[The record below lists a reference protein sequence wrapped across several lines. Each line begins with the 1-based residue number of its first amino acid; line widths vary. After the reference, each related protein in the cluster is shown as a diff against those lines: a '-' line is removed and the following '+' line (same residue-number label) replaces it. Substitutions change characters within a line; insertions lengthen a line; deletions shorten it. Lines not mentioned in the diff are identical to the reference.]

1 MRLHNLKINKGS
13 KKRKRRLGRGSSSGH
28 GIRCGK
34 GTKGQ
39 KKRSGY
45 KKKPGFEGGQMS
57 ILRKAPKVGM
67 SRGTKQNR
75 MRHEKTV
82 YKTFNTSF
90 FNRFD
95 EETTVSEEFLLQ
107 EGFIKP
113 ADFGKIKVLS
123 DKKLEKKVDF
133 SGEIKFSASAKKE
146 VEEKG
151 GTIKE

>member
-13 KKRKRRLGRGSSSGH
+13 RKRKNRLGRGSSSGH

-57 ILRKAPKVGM
+57 ILRKAPKVGL
-67 SRGTKQNR
+67 SRGSKQNR
-75 MRHEKTV
+75 MRHEKRDNRIF
-82 YKTFNTSF
+82 KTSF

-107 EGFIKP
+107 EGIIKP
-113 ADFGKIKVLS
+113 ADFGNIKVLS
-123 DKKLEKKVDF
+123 DKKLEKKVEF
-133 SGEIKFSASAKKE
+133 SGEIKFSKNAVKEIEENGGKIKK
-146 VEEKG
+146 
-151 GTIKE
+151 